1 MRPLLLMLVVA
12 CSSAKPADSTTT
24 VTTTPA
30 SDAPPASSG
39 PPPITELSS
48 TPAAQPAPAATAA
61 SQPVTSPSQVAA
73 KKPLYSCFS
82 YIAVNTTTKRHNCMR
97 SADCPDLL
105 DQAKAIKGIRELS
118 GCASVESV
126 WCFHQVVKGDPEGVD
141 VCQPTQADCTATR
154 TAAVKAKESVDTEC
168 APR

>member
-1 MRPLLLMLVVA
+1 MRHLPLLLFVA

-30 SDAPPASSG
+30 AEAPRESSAS
-39 PPPITELSS
+39 PPITELPTS
-48 TPAAQPAPAATAA
+48 PAVQPAPASAA

-82 YIAVNTTTKRHNCMR
+82 YVAVNTTTKRHNCMR

-105 DQAKAIKGIRELS
+105 DQAKAIKGIRELT
-118 GCASVESV
+118 GCASVDSV
-126 WCFHQVVKGDPEGVD
+126 WCFHQVVAGDPEGVD
-141 VCQPTQADCTATR
+141 VCQPTQADCAATR
-154 TAAVKAKESVDTEC
+154 TAAVKAKESVDTDC
-168 APR
+168 AQR